1 MPSVNPLVLG
11 DFGVLLLVVFALLGL
26 IMGSFSSA
34 MIHRLPSGVG
44 VFSPGQRSA
53 CPYCNHTLG
62 VRDLIP
68 LFSWLFSRGR
78 CRYCSASIPALYPF
92 LELSAALLAIS
103 IFIFCPAKDM
113 MQSFIVLAMLPFL
126 LALLMIDIRHKTLPN
141 ILVAIIFML
150 GLTSLAYQVY
160 LEPGTMKG
168 RIVEHLGGALVYMTL
183 AWLLAAGMTKI
194 LKKQALG
201 MGDVKFFAVAGLWLG
216 LGDLGIFCILGGI
229 FGVLFGVAWQK
240 IKNEALF
247 PFGPALI
254 VSFFILLLM
263 GGSHSL

>member
-1 MPSVNPLVLG
+1 MPNVNPLVLG

-92 LELSAALLAIS
+92 
-103 IFIFCPAKDM
+103 FGAKRRTARHLDLY
-113 MQSFIVLAMLPFL
+113 FLPGEGYDAEFYRL
-126 LALLMIDIRHKTLPN
+126 
-141 ILVAIIFML
+141 
-150 GLTSLAYQVY
+150 
-160 LEPGTMKG
+160 
-168 RIVEHLGGALVYMTL
+168 
-183 AWLLAAGMTKI
+183 
-194 LKKQALG
+194 
-201 MGDVKFFAVAGLWLG
+201 GDVTV
-216 LGDLGIFCILGGI
+216 
-229 FGVLFGVAWQK
+229 
-240 IKNEALF
+240 
-247 PFGPALI
+247 PFGAA
-254 VSFFILLLM
+254 
-263 GGSHSL
+263 HD